1 MTEKSEQVKRKVYD
15 IIMHND
21 LWAKDFNSS
30 VCNELDQPVYYGD
43 LYPKGYSDWINI
55 HFTMSENRLSTEI
68 SITPYGST
76 KTTIK
81 FPKEHQ
87 EVLFSKIT
95 DTIIDLIE
103 KRQKS
108 IEDRKEYAYTLFLNG
123 IKEME
128 SKNDGH
134 NN

>member
-81 FPKEHQ
+81 FPKGHQ

-95 DTIIDLIE
+95 GTIIDLIE

-108 IEDRKEYAYTLFLNG
+108 IEDSKEYAYTLFLNG

>member
-21 LWAKDFNSS
+21 LGAKDFNSS

-81 FPKEHQ
+81 FPKGHQ

-95 DTIIDLIE
+95 GTIIDLIE

-123 IKEME
+123 IKELE

>member
-21 LWAKDFNSS
+21 LWAKDFNSC

-55 HFTMSENRLSTEI
+55 HFTMSEDSLSTEI

-81 FPKEHQ
+81 FPKGHQ

-95 DTIIDLIE
+95 GTLIDLIE

-123 IKEME
+123 IKELE

>member
-55 HFTMSENRLSTEI
+55 YFTMSEDRLSTEI

-81 FPKEHQ
+81 FPKGHQ

>member
-21 LWAKDFNSS
+21 LWAKDFNSR

-55 HFTMSENRLSTEI
+55 HFTLSEDSLSTEI
-68 SITPYGST
+68 AITPYGST

-81 FPKEHQ
+81 FPKGHQ

-95 DTIIDLIE
+95 GTIVDLIE

-123 IKEME
+123 IEEME
-128 SKNDGH
+128 KKNAGH
-134 NN
+134 ND